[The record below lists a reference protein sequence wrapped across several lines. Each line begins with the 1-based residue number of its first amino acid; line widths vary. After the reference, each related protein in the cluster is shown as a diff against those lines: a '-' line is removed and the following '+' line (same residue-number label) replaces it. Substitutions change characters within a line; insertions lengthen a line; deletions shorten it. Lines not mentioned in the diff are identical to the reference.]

1 MLQVTSTLKSL
12 NSLSCIQCNDENIYR
27 NIIMINN
34 NKKIITRKIG
44 YNEYNTIKMAQHQQF
59 DKTKTTRLLIVTSTV
74 NLWLQKK

>member
-1 MLQVTSTLKSL
+1 
-12 NSLSCIQCNDENIYR
+12 
-27 NIIMINN
+27 MINN